1 MTETWAACYTLC
13 RRLIL
18 LYRGV
23 EVSQCDYVVISVGAN
38 HMVKN
43 LTKHGNC
50 LALIIDYGVLD
61 LLDIDAAPPLSVTTD
76 GKSPVRGA
84 HKVKA
89 FRAALR
95 QGNRRY
101 SKILKRLA

>member
-43 LTKHGNC
+43 LTKHGNS

-61 LLDIDAAPPLSVTTD
+61 LLDIDAAPPSPSRPTASRWSCRRSVKPT
-76 GKSPVRGA
+76 K
-84 HKVKA
+84 
-89 FRAALR
+89 
-95 QGNRRY
+95 
-101 SKILKRLA
+101 